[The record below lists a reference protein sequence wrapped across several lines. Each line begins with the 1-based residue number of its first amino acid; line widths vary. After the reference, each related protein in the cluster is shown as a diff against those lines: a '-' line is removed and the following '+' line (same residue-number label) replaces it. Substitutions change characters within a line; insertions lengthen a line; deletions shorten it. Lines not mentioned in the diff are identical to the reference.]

1 MIKSK
6 RMIIHWQAKEVFEME
21 LLKGE
26 SNPTFHN
33 HEKKKKKAKK
43 QNKVSLQLEPW
54 LIGEYVRK

>member
-1 MIKSK
+1 
-6 RMIIHWQAKEVFEME
+6 MIIHWQAKEVFEME